1 MQRYHLLE
9 ENSHVFDIVC
19 LSGRIKELLINLL
32 ITFNGSIL
40 EAFSD
45 SRFVTH
51 FVDLVFEMDGATS
64 KEKKI
69 NAIKAVRSLT
79 NLTLKESKEMVERN
93 QGNTVDYDN
102 LLKQLDLA
110 YNPNYPFTNNFVK
123 TIVDEVTMERSFVD
137 LFNLKVEVAEFILG
151 RKVDSQRSVN
161 S

>member
-32 ITFNGSIL
+32 ITFNDSIL

-79 NLTLKESKEMVERN
+79 NLTLKESKEMVERHQSN
-93 QGNTVDYDN
+93 VLDYPSFVRTLDAAVKCN
-102 LLKQLDLA
+102 LGVTAQ
-110 YNPNYPFTNNFVK
+110 YVK
-123 TIVDEVTMERSFVD
+123 TLADEKSSTGHVD
-137 LFNLKVEVAEFILG
+137 LSSLKVEVAEFILG